1 MKMKVKHL
9 IYILSLFLVSCTGT
23 KKMTKK
29 AVALEQ
35 QGMYSEASQY
45 YLSALE
51 RKNTNIEAAIGLK
64 RTGQL
69 VMDDYLANFF
79 KSHTAKQ
86 YKTSVYAFL
95 KAEDWQGKAAK
106 YKVALEIP
114 IYYNDYYSDDLNLYL
129 ADIYDQAISY
139 LDKEEFDLG
148 AEILDEILRLDRSY
162 KDVAELK
169 TYARLEP
176 LYRKGNKAL
185 ENKKYRK
192 AYYLF
197 DRTIAYKDSEEL
209 KSHALKEAQYPVAM
223 LPFENATTTQNA
235 HKAFESQ
242 FLNFFIINKNPFI
255 KIIDRVHI
263 QTILDE
269 QELGISGLVDAQ
281 TAAQAGDLFGAKA
294 LLVGRLVS
302 LDVHKRLPKANK
314 KKGWESYKQKVY
326 NSQTKEYDTVTK
338 YKKVFYKE
346 YQGKNSVNITIEY
359 KLISTETG
367 EILATN
373 LFTDKREDEVWYA
386 TYQGDSNKLFAG
398 AWEDKDVKRSSDVR
412 YDGYQERRQL
422 KSLLKSNRNMKSVEE
437 LKTLAM
443 KNVSSKSVNEIN
455 SYNPEED

>member
-1 MKMKVKHL
+1 MKMKAKYL
-9 IYILSLFLVSCTGT
+9 IYILGIFLVSCTGT
-23 KKMTKK
+23 KKMTKR
-29 AVALEQ
+29 AIAFEQ

-45 YLSALE
+45 YLSALQ

-69 VMDDYLANFF
+69 VLDDYLADFF

-86 YKTSVYAFL
+86 YKTSVYAYL
-95 KAEDWQGKAAK
+95 NAEEWQSKALV
-106 YKVALEIP
+106 YKVFLDIP
-114 IYYNDYYSDDLNLYL
+114 NYYKDYYNEDLGFYL
-129 ADIYDQAISY
+129 NQVYNQAISY

-148 AEILDEILRLDRSY
+148 AVYLDEILRLKSDY
-162 KDVAELK
+162 KDVAEMK
-169 TYARLEP
+169 AYARLEP
-176 LYRKGNKAL
+176 LYRKGNSAL
-185 ENKKYRK
+185 EERKFRK

-197 DRTIAYKDSEEL
+197 SRTESYKESADLREY
-209 KSHALKEAQYPVAM
+209 ALKEAQYPIAM
-223 LPFENATTTQNA
+223 LPFENATTAVNA

-242 FLNFFIINKNPFI
+242 FLNLFINNKNPFI

-263 QTILDE
+263 QTILAE

-302 LDVHKRLPKANK
+302 LDINKRLPKANK

-326 NSQTKEYDTVTK
+326 NSQTKEYDTLTK
-338 YKKVFYKE
+338 YKKVFYNE
-346 YQGKNSVNITIEY
+346 YKGMNSVNITIEY

-373 LFTDKREDEVWYA
+373 LFSDKREDEVWYA
-386 TYQGDSNKLFAG
+386 TYQGNSNKLFSG
-398 AWEDKDVKRSSDVR
+398 AWEDKDVKRSSDIR
-412 YDGYQERRQL
+412 HDGYKERRHL
-422 KSLLKSNRNMKSVEE
+422 NSLLKSSRNMKSVEE

>member
-1 MKMKVKHL
+1 
-9 IYILSLFLVSCTGT
+9 
-23 KKMTKK
+23 
-29 AVALEQ
+29 
-35 QGMYSEASQY
+35 
-45 YLSALE
+45 
-51 RKNTNIEAAIGLK
+51 
-64 RTGQL
+64 
-69 VMDDYLANFF
+69 
-79 KSHTAKQ
+79 
-86 YKTSVYAFL
+86 
-95 KAEDWQGKAAK
+95 
-106 YKVALEIP
+106 
-114 IYYNDYYSDDLNLYL
+114 
-129 ADIYDQAISY
+129 
-139 LDKEEFDLG
+139 
-148 AEILDEILRLDRSY
+148 
-162 KDVAELK
+162 
-169 TYARLEP
+169 
-176 LYRKGNKAL
+176 
-185 ENKKYRK
+185 
-192 AYYLF
+192 
-197 DRTIAYKDSEEL
+197 
-209 KSHALKEAQYPVAM
+209 M

-242 FLNFFIINKNPFI
+242 FLNLFINNKNPFI

-263 QTILDE
+263 QTILNEQELGLDE